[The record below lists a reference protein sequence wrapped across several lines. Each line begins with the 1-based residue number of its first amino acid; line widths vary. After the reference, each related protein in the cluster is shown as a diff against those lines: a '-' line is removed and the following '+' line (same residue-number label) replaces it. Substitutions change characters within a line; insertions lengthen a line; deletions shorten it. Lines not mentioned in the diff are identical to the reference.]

1 MICDIHGQWGP
12 TTAAPSWNQPD
23 HVKGQLLQRGISMGC
38 FASALARRYDMVAG
52 NDAVYEAAKSKGG
65 GVVLKGWLVIQPN
78 QHDESANLMRKYMFH
93 DNFVGAALYPNP
105 ATGEPVTLARCQDL
119 LTVFRRYGKALLI
132 HTPTAAAMHHAVDIA
147 SFLGAG
153 KVIASGMGGVE
164 WREAIDYAVRPTNL
178 FLDFSGALTSDK
190 IAFAIQRLGGCRK
203 LVFGSGS
210 PSTDPAAVLA
220 LLDELDLTDDERH
233 RILYGNAHRIFGEL
247 LGPDEESTA
256 GGGLTLTPM
265 GG

>member
-12 TTAAPSWNQPD
+12 TTAAPSWNQPE
-23 HVKGQLLQRGISMGC
+23 HVKGQLLQRGITLGC

-52 NDAVYEAAKSKGG
+52 NDAVYEAAGSKGG

-93 DNFVGAALYPNP
+93 DNFVGAVLYPNP

-147 SFLGAG
+147 SFLGTG
-153 KVIASGMGGVE
+153 KVIASGMGGDE
-164 WREAIDYAVRPTNL
+164 WREAMKRLPSRFSDWAAAASL
-178 FLDFSGALTSDK
+178 FSGPVHLGQTRRRCSHSSMSLTLRK
-190 IAFAIQRLGGCRK
+190 MNAIAF
-203 LVFGSGS
+203 
-210 PSTDPAAVLA
+210 
-220 LLDELDLTDDERH
+220 
-233 RILYGNAHRIFGEL
+233 
-247 LGPDEESTA
+247 STA
-256 GGGLTLTPM
+256 MRIGFLATC
-265 GG
+265 